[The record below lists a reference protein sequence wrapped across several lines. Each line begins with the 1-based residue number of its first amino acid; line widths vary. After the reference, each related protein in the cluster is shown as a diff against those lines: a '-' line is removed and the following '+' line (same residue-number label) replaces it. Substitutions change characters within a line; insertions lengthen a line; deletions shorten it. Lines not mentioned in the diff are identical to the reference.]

1 MSRPLPPTITV
12 RSGAWQRT
20 FAPGRDVVI
29 GRDVRADVRLPHPG
43 ISRVH
48 VLLRYLDGHW
58 VAIDNKSFN
67 GMFVGH
73 RRVQS
78 VDIRRQETIHIG
90 NPDGPRLVSNP
101 VPSRGRPISRRRG
114 SGRQSRTQDRRR
126 RASPPAVET
135 RPPDEHAGGGATG
148 IDHHRPRLRQRR
160 RDPRHACLG
169 TPRDADADAAG
180 CADPG
185 RQAAPLARSSTASA
199 SRPRCSARTTSS
211 PSATSTWCSPSGASE
226 ATGE

>member
-43 ISRVH
+43 ISRAH
-48 VLLRYLDGHW
+48 VVLRYLDGHW

-90 NPDGPRLVSNP
+90 NPDGPRLVLEP
-101 VPSRGRPISRRRG
+101 GPLP
-114 SGRQSRTQDRRR
+114 RQADQPTTRIRLAVRTQDRRVAPR
-126 RASPPAVET
+126 RRSQTQPFERARPWRRHRG
-135 RPPDEHAGGGATG
+135 RPPSAA
-148 IDHHRPRLRQRR
+148 RP
-160 RDPRHACLG
+160 
-169 TPRDADADAAG
+169 T
-180 CADPG
+180 
-185 RQAAPLARSSTASA
+185 
-199 SRPRCSARTTSS
+199 TTS
-211 PSATSTWCSPSGASE
+211 
-226 ATGE
+226 